1 MRVFPESPEHPQ
13 SASIAEAA
21 QTAPAFRAGVLV
33 ALATLAWAYL
43 LLLPLLHRAY
53 TSAMGTPPALTDFRL
68 LAPPMAVA
76 TSIVFSFLAWLLLQ
90 FFRNV

>member
-1 MRVFPESPEHPQ
+1 M
-13 SASIAEAA
+13 
-21 QTAPAFRAGVLV
+21 LV
-33 ALATLAWAYL
+33 ALATLAWAYV

-53 TSAMGTPPALTDFRL
+53 TSIIGAPPALTDFRL

-76 TSIVFSFLAWLLLQ
+76 SSIVFAFLAWLLLQ